1 MKTTRK
7 GAALRRIITVA
18 ILTTA
23 MLAATFTSFAAQLGT
38 IGTVE
43 GFIKNISR
51 EPLTS
56 TSADTASDEVSYYY
70 IITVEDY
77 DSDKHTLITDTK
89 TRMTIDLEP
98 VYDMSEFKNGME
110 VYIEYRGDRITYIDG
125 YSTDAFAKID
135 PGSRTRTGTVAK
147 ADRDRLEVTDVRGA
161 KAAYTLTPATIITRS
176 GLSVSQEQISEGDR
190 VKLYFDEYNTS
201 IASRVE
207 IEGRSVLLKG
217 VYRGVIANADRY
229 DDTLS
234 FSRLEVM
241 KNGAWE
247 KVPSSGM
254 KLSADGK
261 TYIGGSEVARQ
272 NLQYYR
278 GKTAYMAVGSFFGS
292 DSIEKMVIKDKFE
305 RLYSEKLDGA
315 SPYSSQYELSN
326 KRNIS
331 VTDGSIVVKN
341 GRLVTQSALT
351 SGQST
356 LIVADA
362 NYSGESA
369 SVVMVRGEGAAP
381 SGQSG
386 SYIYSATLAQVLEY
400 TMKTSKLFVLENHE
414 WASMDDSEFS
424 YDEDTYIYDA
434 DNGKIIDTKQ
444 FQSGDY
450 APGDSEKS
458 KHAYIYASGDRIGM
472 IAISS
477 KLDSLGALRTT
488 AATSDSAYQDSKT
501 GWMLTARDASDYSA
515 KKEKW
520 MPRNT
525 SVSVILEGALII
537 KNGKPAKP
545 QDILPG
551 DSLYIVRDDAFA
563 KVVFVKD

>member
-1 MKTTRK
+1 MKSTLKR
-7 GAALRRIITVA
+7 ANLRSIITAA
-18 ILTTA
+18 IIITA
-23 MLAATFTSFAAQLGT
+23 MMAATCTSFAAQLGN

-43 GFIKNISR
+43 GFITSISR
-51 EPLTS
+51 EPIPS
-56 TSADTASDEVSYYY
+56 VSADPAQEEASYYY
-70 IITVEDY
+70 VVVVEDY
-77 DSDKHTLITDTK
+77 DSDRHTFITDAN
-89 TRMTIDLEP
+89 TRMTMDMEP
-98 VYDMSEFKNGME
+98 VYDMSEFKKGME
-110 VYIEYRGDRITYIDG
+110 IYIEYRGDRIAYIDG

-135 PGSRTRTGTVAK
+135 AGSRTRTGTVAK
-147 ADRDRLEVTDVRGA
+147 ADRDRLEISDVRGG
-161 KAAYTLTPATIITRS
+161 KASYTLTPATIITRS
-176 GLSVSQEQISEGDR
+176 GVSVAQEQIAEGDR

-207 IEGRSVLLKG
+207 IEGRSILLKG
-217 VYRGVIANADRY
+217 VYRGVIASADRY

-247 KVPSSGM
+247 KVPSNGM

-261 TYIGGSEVARQ
+261 AYIGASEVARQ

-292 DSIEKMVIKDKFE
+292 DAIEKMVIKGNFE

-331 VTDGSIVVKN
+331 VTDSSIIVKN
-341 GRLVTQSALT
+341 GRLVAQSALA
-351 SGQST
+351 SGQSA
-356 LIVADA
+356 LIIADSS
-362 NYSGESA
+362 YSGESA
-369 SVVMVRGEGAAP
+369 NVVMVRAEGTAP
-381 SGQSG
+381 SGISG
-386 SYIYSATLAQVLEY
+386 SYIYSATLSQVLEY
-400 TMKTSKLFVLENHE
+400 TMKTSKLFVLENHQ
-414 WASMDDSEFS
+414 WASVDDSEFS

-434 DNGKIIDTKQ
+434 DNAKIIDAKQ
-444 FQSGDY
+444 FASGDF
-450 APGDSEKS
+450 APGDSKKS
-458 KHAYIYASGDRIGM
+458 YHAYLYATGDRIGM
-472 IAISS
+472 IALSS

-488 AATSDSAYQDSKT
+488 SATLESVYQDSKT
-501 GWMLTARDASDYSA
+501 GWMLTAKDTSDYSV

-525 SVSVILEGALII
+525 SASIILDGAIII

-545 QDILPG
+545 QEILPG
-551 DSLYIVRDDAFA
+551 DSLYMVRDDAFA